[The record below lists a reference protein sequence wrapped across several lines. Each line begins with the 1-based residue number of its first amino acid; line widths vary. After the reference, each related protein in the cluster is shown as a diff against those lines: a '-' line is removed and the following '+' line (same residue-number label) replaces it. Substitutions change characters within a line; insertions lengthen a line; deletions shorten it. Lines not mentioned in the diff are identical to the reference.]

1 MFCRRSSPPISFI
14 LLILLTIFSI
24 PIQAATYT
32 VTNLNDNGTGSL
44 RQAVL
49 DANASLGA
57 DTITFQNGLS
67 GTIALTTGQL
77 AINDSLAING
87 PGASVLA
94 ISGNNTSRVFAIK
107 ADLNVSISNLTL
119 KDGRNSCCGAGIVM
133 TQGVLTISNVT
144 FSNHTA
150 VSGGAIYNN
159 SSPGLTGGELTI
171 VGSTFNN
178 NLAMEWGG
186 AISNVDT
193 GIVTI
198 EDSIFTGNSAQYDG
212 GAINNIGKLTINNS
226 TLSDNSSLKSGGGLY
241 NNGGTVTVNNSTVSG
256 NVAVGGSSYFPGG
269 GGICSKY
276 GTLTVSNSALF
287 GNSTG
292 GHGGAIQ
299 IQRTTVDPLLKS
311 SLAVI
316 NSTLSGNS
324 AGNSGGGI
332 INVDSILTI
341 VNSTV
346 SGNSVGGGTVGYG
359 GAIAN
364 TGNLLISDATVINN
378 TVSGN
383 SAGTGGGFFLNSG
396 SLRLGNSVVAGNVSN
411 DGKEILGTGFI
422 SQGHNLF
429 GEDGSSGLVNANPIA
444 SDKILSGAIATAIGP
459 LANNGGSTQTHL
471 PVVGSVMINAGDNSL
486 IPCCTTLDQR
496 GFPRIEGGTVDI
508 GAVEVGSLLPDQT
521 LIERYYQAI
530 LGRASDPSGLAFWM
544 SEASR
549 ARSLSLDTK
558 DVFRVMANV
567 FFTGAEYLSRNRS
580 DAQYITDLY
589 RAFFNR
595 DPDSSAVDYWI
606 QPLTAGLPRSV
617 VLFSFLFS
625 AEFEGAMQ
633 SLFGDTA
640 TRSEIATVGD
650 FYRGFLNRLPDE
662 AGFAFWL
669 GRFRVAQCTNAAAVR
684 VEVESISSQFLASTE
699 YTNRQRS
706 DRDFVADLYY
716 VFLRRGGDVTGFNY
730 WVDLLNNGVLT
741 RDQLRQEFVKAT
753 EFQSRVT
760 QIINQGCAP

>member
-1 MFCRRSSPPISFI
+1 MFCWHSSLSISFI
-14 LLILLTIFSI
+14 LLILLTIFSL

-32 VTNLNDNGTGSL
+32 VTNLNDSGAGSL

-49 DANASLGA
+49 DANANADA
-57 DTITFQNGLS
+57 DTIVFSPTVTGIIKLTS
-67 GTIALTTGQL
+67 GELPITHAVTIT
-77 AINDSLAING
+77 G
-87 PGASVLA
+87 PGASVLKV
-94 ISGNNTSRVFAIK
+94 SGNNASRIFNIASGASVDIEG
-107 ADLNVSISNLTL
+107 LTL
-119 KDGRNSCCGAGIVM
+119 QEGSADN
-133 TQGVLTISNVT
+133 
-144 FSNHTA
+144 
-150 VSGGAIYNN
+150 GGAIYNN
-159 SSPGLTGGELTI
+159 
-171 VGSTFNN
+171 GS
-178 NLAMEWGG
+178 
-186 AISNVDT
+186 
-193 GIVTI
+193 VT
-198 EDSIFTGNSAQYDG
+198 
-212 GAINNIGKLTINNS
+212 LNNS
-226 TLSDNSSLKSGGGLY
+226 QLLGNKAAKSGGGLY
-241 NNGGTVTVNNSTVSG
+241 NNGGTVKVNSTTVSD
-256 NVAVGGSSYFPGG
+256 NVAVGDSSYFPGG

-276 GTLTVSNSALF
+276 GIVTVSNSALF

-292 GHGGAIQ
+292 AHGGAIQ
-299 IQRTTVDPLLKS
+299 IQRTTVDPLLQS
-311 SLAVI
+311 SLTVF

-332 INVDSILTI
+332 TNVDSILTI
-341 VNSTV
+341 TNSTV
-346 SGNSVGGGTVGYG
+346 SGNLVGNGTVGYG
-359 GAIAN
+359 GGIDN
-364 TGNLLISDATVINN
+364 TGNLLISDATVLSN

-383 SAGTGGGFFLNSG
+383 SAGTGGGFFLHSG
-396 SLRLGNSVVAGNVSN
+396 FLKLGNSVVAGNAAK
-411 DGKEILGTGFI
+411 DGKEIMKFNGTGLI

-429 GEDGSSGLVNANPIA
+429 GENGSSGLVNANPIA
-444 SDKILSGAIATAIGP
+444 SDKILSGAIATAIVP
-459 LANNGGSTQTHL
+459 LANNGGPTQTHL
-471 PVVGSVMINAGDNSL
+471 PVAGSVVINAGDNSL
-486 IPCCTTLDQR
+486 IPCCFTHDQR

-508 GAVEVGSLLPDQT
+508 GAVEGGSLLPDQT

-530 LGRASDPSGLAFWM
+530 LGRASDASGLAFWM
-544 SEASR
+544 SESSR
-549 ARSLSLDTK
+549 ARSLGLDTK

-595 DPDSSAVDYWI
+595 DPDSSAVDYWT

-650 FYRGFLNRLPDE
+650 FYRGFLNRLPDND
-662 AGFAFWL
+662 GFLFWL

-684 VEVESISSQFLASTE
+684 TEVESISSQFLASTE

-706 DRDFVADLYY
+706 DHDFVADLYY

-730 WVDLLNNGVLT
+730 WVDLLNKGVLT
-741 RDQLRQEFVKAT
+741 RDQLRQEFVKSV
-753 EFQSRVT
+753 EFESRVT